1 MLNTIVSEEFPN
13 RYKKLPNV
21 FLSSDLPIR
30 TDFLIKPYNPIMSTH
45 QFQFPSPLLNNLIT
59 SSIGSVII
67 SKFSGTVH
75 PELTFKITLFLL
87 AVEIFLSSCASTT
100 LIQSNPNGAKVYID
114 GEAVGQFPSH
124 AVH

>member
-21 FLSSDLPIR
+21 FLSSGPSIR
-30 TDFLIKPYNPIMSTH
+30 TDFLTKLYNPIMLTH
-45 QFQFPSPLLNNLIT
+45 QFQFSPLLFNNLIT